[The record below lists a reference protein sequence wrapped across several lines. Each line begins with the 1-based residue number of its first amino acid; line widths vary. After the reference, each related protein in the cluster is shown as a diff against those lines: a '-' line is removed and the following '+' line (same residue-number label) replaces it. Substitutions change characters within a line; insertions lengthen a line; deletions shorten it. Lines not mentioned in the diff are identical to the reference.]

1 MSEYL
6 LYLVIGTGAGV
17 LLGAM
22 TRVRA
27 AIASGLADGSLD

>member
-1 MSEYL
+1 MSDYL
-6 LYLVIGTGAGV
+6 LYLVIGTGAGL

-27 AIASGLADGSLD
+27 AIASGLGDGSTD